1 MKQPSNLLNG
11 LMNKGGYEAPPVKL
25 DPKRAEL
32 AGAMTRVL
40 INQALREVQVAK
52 KQHESGQKGE

>member
-1 MKQPSNLLNG
+1 MKQPSPLLNS
-11 LMNKGGYEAPPVKL
+11 LMNKGGHEAPPVKL

-40 INQALREVQVAK
+40 INQALKEVQMAK
-52 KQHESGQKGE
+52 KQHEAGPKGE

>member
-1 MKQPSNLLNG
+1 
-11 LMNKGGYEAPPVKL
+11 MNKGGYEAPPVKL

-40 INQALREVQVAK
+40 INQALREVQIAK
-52 KQHESGQKGE
+52 KQHESGQKGD

>member
-11 LMNKGGYEAPPVKL
+11 MMNKNGYEAPPVKL

-32 AGAMTRVL
+32 AGALTRTL
-40 INQALREVQVAK
+40 INQALREVQAAK
-52 KQHESGQKGE
+52 KAHESGQKGE